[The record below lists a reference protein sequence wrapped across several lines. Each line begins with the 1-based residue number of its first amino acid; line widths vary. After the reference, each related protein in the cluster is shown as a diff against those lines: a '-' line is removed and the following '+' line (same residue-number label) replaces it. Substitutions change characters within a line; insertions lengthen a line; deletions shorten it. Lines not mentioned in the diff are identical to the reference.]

1 MQPLALQTTQITA
14 DTGDNGST
22 ASVAAKV
29 ATGADFSDILTAA
42 LPATGGDANA
52 SAPIDASGTSDTT
65 AQAAIDDSKAA
76 TAAARSDQDVAALVA
91 ASQIVALA
99 VTPPPAPPTPAETEL
114 ELAVARVKQHDDE
127 TKAAPSETDGS
138 TPENPQTPQSSSATA
153 PDTAGL
159 GVQALINLATMATL
173 KPTTS
178 AKDSAR
184 HASTANEPKL
194 VAQQTTTTTV
204 VDASQIPPND
214 ASPTPVAFPTGDDAP
229 AQEPKASL
237 VNADSHQPIEVAQQV
252 STAGAN
258 QKAAQRYAATAAA
271 AQSTPALSPA
281 PLVKPV
287 DHAIGNAMSDGAEPH
302 AHSHKAPRTS
312 EEQTLIADAPAQVAQ
327 PGPFGALVDPSSA
340 PQPAPPSQNAA
351 QSSDVNAAE
360 PTISSTQLQQ
370 PQLYT
375 PRYVNSQSALASSV
389 AASRATDSQVKDV
402 AKSSFLQQVTGSS
415 PTQSSAAPQSD
426 TGASAVVSVSSE
438 TLDPSKVLS
447 AIRGLEQTTSQSA
460 AASPT
465 PPSPT
470 SDDAPSEPI
479 INKTSPQNLDV
490 QLLEIAQTRSR
501 EDAKSI
507 ERVASATK
515 DTVNIREV
523 LKLGASEVT
532 ITSEPQSAPAP
543 TTPAP
548 TQAAPAQSAPDTS
561 TVPQQAAPMAS
572 SNVETNGERRTIA
585 DDIRLRAL
593 ERMLVNAARNGTQ
606 TLSIQLYPPGLG
618 QVVLRLAMDGQRLRL
633 ATRAATT
640 EAADTLRN
648 MESDLRDALAGNGLH
663 LAGFDVSED
672 GTQDET
678 PNRQPTKPVVK
689 SNTGGAAESFTVDM
703 NA

>member
-14 DTGDNGST
+14 DSGDNGST

-52 SAPIDASGTSDTT
+52 SAPIDASGSSDTT
-65 AQAAIDDSKAA
+65 AQSAIDDSKAA

-99 VTPPPAPPTPAETEL
+99 VTPPPAPPTPAETDL

-127 TKAAPSETDGS
+127 TKAAPSETDGPTS
-138 TPENPQTPQSSSATA
+138 ENPQTPQGSSATA

-178 AKDSAR
+178 AKESTR
-184 HASTANEPKL
+184 HASTANEPKA
-194 VAQQTTTTTV
+194 VAQQTTTTAV
-204 VDASQIPPND
+204 VDASQISQND
-214 ASPTPVAFPTGDDAP
+214 ASPTPVVFPTGVDAP

-237 VNADSHQPIEVAQQV
+237 VNADSHQRIEVAQQV
-252 STAGAN
+252 SKAGAN
-258 QKAAQRYAATAAA
+258 QKAAQLYAATAAA
-271 AQSTPALSPA
+271 AQTTPA

-287 DHAIGNAMSDGAEPH
+287 DTAIGNAMSDDAEPH
-302 AHSHKAPRTS
+302 AHSRKAPRAS
-312 EEQTLIADAPAQVAQ
+312 EDPSLIADAPAQVAQ
-327 PGPFGALVDPSSA
+327 PGPFGALVDPRSA
-340 PQPAPPSQNAA
+340 PQPAPLSHNAA
-351 QSSDVNAAE
+351 QSSDVIAAE

-689 SNTGGAAESFTVDM
+689 SNTGGASESFTVDM
-703 NA
+703 NV